1 MDDTIL
7 EGLSPSTNSKFD
19 TENGVTKINKTSSD
33 WVSPSWANN
42 RWNNIKRDYTI
53 NDVEKL
59 KGSIKINYT
68 LAENGA
74 KKLWKLLH
82 TEDYVNTC
90 LLYTSPSPRD

>member
-42 RWNNIKRDYTI
+42 RWNNIR
-53 NDVEKL
+53 
-59 KGSIKINYT
+59 SIFWNKQ
-68 LAENGA
+68 L
-74 KKLWKLLH
+74 
-82 TEDYVNTC
+82 
-90 LLYTSPSPRD
+90 